1 MNDELSK
8 ELLSIVK
15 GAKEVGIKA
24 TDVLQEQAPILCE
37 EIIKYN
43 IILGFIVIVFFSI
56 TSLIGIKTFM
66 HGLNNTHMTGYKDD
80 QNEEITQEGV
90 GICMASGILLVFSLL
105 VIIIGL
111 PDFIKAIFAPKLFL
125 LEYVKDLI

>member
-8 ELLSIVK
+8 ELLSVVK

-24 TDVLQEQAPILCE
+24 IDVLQEQAPILCE

-43 IILGFIVIVFFSI
+43 LIIGFIVIVFFSI
-56 TSLIGIKTFM
+56 TSLIGIKIFM
-66 HGLNNTHMTGYKDD
+66 HGLNKTHMTGYKDD
-80 QNEEITQEGV
+80 QHEEITQEGV
-90 GICMASGILLVFSLL
+90 LICMASGTLLVFSLL
-105 VIIIGL
+105 VILIGL
-111 PDFIKAIFAPKLFL
+111 PDFIKTIFAPKLFL